1 MSRPGLTVAM
11 WVMDDVDG
19 FVILVDNKSKQ
30 MKSFCKITR
39 RQFRALPH
47 LIEQITKSRKREN
60 QSNRLLKTLKVMRQS
75 ISCSKL

>member
-1 MSRPGLTVAM
+1 MSRPGLTEAM

-19 FVILVDNKSKQ
+19 FVILVDNKSKR

-60 QSNRLLKTLKVMRQS
+60 QSSVRLGNL
-75 ISCSKL
+75 